1 MSKYNVKGKNVL
13 ITGAASGIGKEFCSL
28 FAADGASLVLDDMP
42 AKKEALEGWAK
53 ELEGKFGIKACVF
66 NIDLST
72 DNGPERLY
80 DSAREALGNIDVLLN
95 DAGTF
100 HYGNFTDI
108 DYNKQVFM
116 VRTNALALF
125 KLTWLA
131 LQDMKKAGS
140 GRIINMSSC
149 SAFQPTVYHA
159 VYGASKAF
167 VQSLSETVNAE
178 LAGTDIRILAFCP
191 PYTKTPLIKDANQP
205 EKLPWFA
212 ISGLWDP
219 AVIARQGYKAF
230 KDGKTVF
237 IPGPMN
243 WLMHS
248 VVVRLTPHNMLNA
261 TSKLMMKG

>member
-1 MSKYNVKGKNVL
+1 VGKYDVKGKNIL

-28 FAADGASLVLDDMP
+28 FAADGANLVLDDMP
-42 AKKEALEGWAK
+42 GKKEALDELAK
-53 ELEGKFGIKACVF
+53 ELTGKYGVKTFVF

-80 DSAREALGNIDVLLN
+80 DSAREALGNVDVLLN

-100 HYGNFTDI
+100 HYGNFIDI
-108 DYNKQVFM
+108 DYNKHVFM
-116 VRTNALALF
+116 VRTNTLALL

-149 SAFQPTVYHA
+149 SAFQPTIYHA
-159 VYGASKAF
+159 AYGATKAF
-167 VQSLSETVNAE
+167 VQNLSEAVNAE
-178 LAGTDIRILAFCP
+178 LAGTDISILAFCP
-191 PYTKTPLIKDANQP
+191 PYTKTPLIKAAHLP
-205 EKLPWFA
+205 EKLRWFA

-219 AVIARQGYKAF
+219 AVIAAQGYKAF

-243 WLMHS
+243 WLVHS
-248 VVVRLTPHNMLNA
+248 VMVRLTPHNLLNA
-261 TSKLMMKG
+261 TSKLMMQG